1 MKKIFAFLILIL
13 VFASFVVPSFAT
25 QYNWFSTVMYSSKSK
40 KYTGVTG
47 NLKNS
52 GAFSYGKASIV
63 NEGVPMEQF
72 SVKFGSASSP
82 WHNTDGTKTYY
93 TTYPSFTNAT
103 VYAHIYRTFSGT
115 TLSFEHRALVE

>member
-13 VFASFVVPSFAT
+13 VFATFVVPSFAT

-52 GAFSYGKASIV
+52 GAFSYGKAPI
-63 NEGVPMEQF
+63 
-72 SVKFGSASSP
+72 SSSE
-82 WHNTDGTKTYY
+82 NT
-93 TTYPSFTNAT
+93 
-103 VYAHIYRTFSGT
+103 
-115 TLSFEHRALVE
+115 